1 VLALKVKIKLNY
13 QHNLLNHMLKQIF
26 GGLVITAFI
35 LGAGVAIA
43 QTALVASIDAPA
55 DGANLTVNQVTTFRA
70 SATGGEAPY
79 AFGWNFGD
87 STNAAGDTFN
97 KAFTST
103 GSKTVTLTVVD
114 FAGTQV
120 TDTITINVVAG
131 TTSPLTISN
140 ISVTDITKTSA
151 VIHWTTNRAATSRV
165 IYDTV
170 SHPDISG
177 ASAPNYGYANST
189 GTSDTDPKVT
199 EHSVSV
205 TGLTAD
211 TQYYFRVIS
220 EE

>member
-1 VLALKVKIKLNY
+1 
-13 QHNLLNHMLKQIF
+13 M
-26 GGLVITAFI
+26 ITAFI
-35 LGAGVAIA
+35 LGTGVAIA

-55 DGANLTVNQVTTFRA
+55 DGANITVDEVTTFRA
-70 SATGGEAPY
+70 SATGGETPY
-79 AFGWNFGD
+79 AYGWDFGD

-97 KAFTST
+97 KAFTTT
-103 GSKTVTLTVVD
+103 GTYTVTLTVVD

-120 TDTITINVVAG
+120 TDTITVNIVDGDAD
-131 TTSPLTISN
+131 PLTISN

>member
-1 VLALKVKIKLNY
+1 
-13 QHNLLNHMLKQIF
+13 MLKQIL

-35 LGAGVAIA
+35 LGTGVAIA

-55 DGANLTVNQVTTFRA
+55 DGANITVDEVTTFRA
-70 SATGGEAPY
+70 SATGGETPY
-79 AFGWNFGD
+79 AYGWDFGD

-97 KAFTST
+97 KAFTTT
-103 GSKTVTLTVVD
+103 GTYTVTLTVVD

-120 TDTITINVVAG
+120 TDTITVNIVDGDAD
-131 TTSPLTISN
+131 PLTISN

>member
-1 VLALKVKIKLNY
+1 
-13 QHNLLNHMLKQIF
+13 MLKQIF

-55 DGANLTVNQVTTFRA
+55 NGANLTVDAVTTFTA
-70 SATGGEAPY
+70 SATGGETPY
-79 AFGWNFGD
+79 AFGWDFGD
-87 STNAAGDTFN
+87 GTNAAGDTFN

-103 GSKTVTLTVVD
+103 GTKTVTLTVVD

-120 TDTITINVVAG
+120 TDTITVNIVDG
-131 TTSPLTISN
+131 EIDPLTITN
-140 ISVTDITKTSA
+140 IRVTDITKTSA
-151 VIHWTTNRAATSRV
+151 IIRWTTNRAADSRV

-170 SHPDISG
+170 SHPSISG
-177 ASAPNYGYANST
+177 ASGPNYGYANST
-189 GTSDTDPKVT
+189 GTSDTSPKVT
-199 EHSVSV
+199 EHAVSV